1 MKKLSL
7 DERLYNMKPSDTPLL
22 WIGYTLLFM
31 MLLIPMGCSHVELI
45 EGLCY
50 NDRDGTYLCMEPDP
64 VLEEEPKPIIID
76 DPIIE
81 DENLCEI
88 WRNVDDPEA
97 YMNCILVARKF
108 EDIA

>member
-7 DERLYNMKPSDTPLL
+7 DERLNSMRPKDTPLL

-50 NDRDGTYLCMEPDP
+50 NDRDGTYLCP
-64 VLEEEPKPIIID
+64 EEPEPIIID

-97 YMNCILVARKF
+97 YMNCILVAKKF

>member
-7 DERLYNMKPSDTPLL
+7 DERLNRMKPSDTPLL

-31 MLLIPMGCSHVELI
+31 MLLIPMGCSHVEVLP
-45 EGLCY
+45 GLCY
-50 NDRDGTYLCMEPDP
+50 TDKTGTFLCPE
-64 VLEEEPKPIIID
+64 LEEDIKL
-76 DPIIE
+76 DPIRDLE

-88 WRNVDDPEA
+88 WKNVDDPEP
-97 YMNCILVARKF
+97 YMNCILIARQF